1 MITVIGAE
9 KTLDIN
15 QHSFI
20 LKSIFQQGKDR
31 RIFFQFDKEYLQ
43 KFFIN
48 ITLNDAMLH
57 VILQLRIG
65 HVDTFSAFLLNIVLE
80 ILASTISQD
89 KNIKGM
95 KIESESHSVVPNSL
109 RPHGLY
115 SPWNSLGQNT
125 RVGTLS
131 LLQRIFPTQGSNP
144 GIPHCRLILSAEP
157 QGKPKN
163 TGVSSLSLLQ
173 V

>member
-9 KTLDIN
+9 NTLDIN

-20 LKSIFQQGKDR
+20 LKSIFQQRKDR

-48 ITLNDAMLH
+48 ITLNDSVLH

-65 HVDTFSAFLLNIVLE
+65 HVDPFSAFLLNIVLE

-95 KIESESHSVVPNSL
+95 KIESESQSVVSNSL

-144 GIPHCRLILSAEP
+144 GIPYCRPILY
-157 QGKPKN
+157 Q
-163 TGVSSLSLLQ
+163 LSHKGSPRILE
-173 V
+173 